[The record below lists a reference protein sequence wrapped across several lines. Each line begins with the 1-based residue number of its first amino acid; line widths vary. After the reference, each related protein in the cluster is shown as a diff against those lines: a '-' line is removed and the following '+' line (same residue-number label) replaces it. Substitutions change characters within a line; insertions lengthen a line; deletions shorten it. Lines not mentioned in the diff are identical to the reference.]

1 MSKRKAAV
9 NDIIYELDNEDI
21 LSSGDESKE
30 PKVNRTD
37 INETNA
43 IISEIEKESE
53 AINSVA
59 PATESCIVV
68 PNENCNGGKTNSL
81 AAVSAINNETAVRC
95 ENTTDN
101 LNNKNVIYNDVE
113 IDSPATNSDLGV
125 VGCENRTPLV
135 SVKFKDR
142 KLARYLKKQVKEL
155 LLKLIKKQ
163 GNVDCTDRD
172 TDTELD
178 IWPDDLC
185 QEEPVKM
192 NTGDGLFFV
201 DTNPKYV
208 KYEVPVYHQASTHT
222 FNLPKTE
229 DSSTQSLTRGTVC
242 FNCDGQHSVRDCKA
256 PRNNA
261 RIAEKRKLTGVRLGR
276 YHVENEQKYGHLIPG
291 RISGQLRSALG
302 LKHNELPLHVYKMRL
317 LGYPPGWLEEARIS
331 HSGITMFDSTGNAIL
346 DPEEESGEVCESGTK
361 DKFDIK
367 KILDFPG
374 FNVKASSRYKEEC
387 HLYGLPPFSD
397 HDSKMEMLETLAPN
411 ATRAYKRKKLI
422 LFPSSVDSPV
432 GEGLAEMELDSDS
445 EVEAFP
451 SVPPLPDDEPPAQ
464 PPPPSSPPPLPT
476 SPPPPPMSPPPPPT
490 SPPMV
495 PRTLLTSIQAQER
508 DADSSDLE
516 IIEVM
521 QVPDI
526 PIPAGFITI
535 DDADDDI
542 SQSSICSSP
551 TIDDLENKKLIIL
564 DAIKSAEVATDS
576 GTDLD
581 ISKDADLSE
590 DKSQHSLITIDVDDI
605 TSQTDE
611 DDGSVMIIDETDG
624 ISCNNTDK
632 NDAELSFDI
641 NKRESMTD
649 KSEVEGPNNHCN
661 QLLLTPVQK
670 TKDSSTDLRTPEQK
684 TGDVKKTVY
693 GTPVLNVASPY
704 LKLPSGD
711 KFAKDICD
719 VIYFENLPNSVGKYK
734 KITGLLKKVKSEV
747 EKIQDS

>member
-208 KYEVPVYHQASTHT
+208 KYEVPV
-222 FNLPKTE
+222 
-229 DSSTQSLTRGTVC
+229 
-242 FNCDGQHSVRDCKA
+242 
-256 PRNNA
+256 
-261 RIAEKRKLTGVRLGR
+261 R

-331 HSGITMFDSTGNAIL
+331 HSGITMFDST
-346 DPEEESGEVCESGTK
+346 
-361 DKFDIK
+361 
-367 KILDFPG
+367 
-374 FNVKASSRYKEEC
+374 
-387 HLYGLPPFSD
+387 
-397 HDSKMEMLETLAPN
+397 
-411 ATRAYKRKKLI
+411 
-422 LFPSSVDSPV
+422 
-432 GEGLAEMELDSDS
+432 
-445 EVEAFP
+445 VEAFP
-451 SVPPLPDDEPPAQ
+451 SVPPLPDEEPPAQ